1 MEIWKSFSEFVS
13 IWPLLLSSEV
23 QVTRI
28 LTAGES
34 EELKLFM
41 EFLAKIS
48 VTVLKVVAVV
58 VVTFNPK
65 I

>member
-1 MEIWKSFSEFVS
+1 MEIWKSISEFVS
-13 IWPLLLSSEV
+13 IWPLLLLSEV
-23 QVTRI
+23 QETRI
-28 LTAGES
+28 LTAGGS
-34 EELKLFM
+34 EELKLFT